1 MEILVWAPIAVL
13 ALSAGFLGLF
23 VYDVHQTRSAKDA
36 PPARMLSELAFNA
49 FMNACCLLA
58 VGVALLQFARWILP
72 LLTSDLRTVVL
83 TALVIA
89 VTLVA
94 LRTCLMREKSLPTF
108 EIPDFMRCDG
118 EFVAAAGSTNPLDE
132 WCGWIRFEGH
142 GTCRIQRSAE
152 SDAYLTC
159 EWHTHA
165 GGTLR
170 IVLPAEGRPAGAP
183 AELFARGTDADP
195 TDASLEGE
203 VVDVCLA
210 ADGPPACRLTFEPE
224 EG

>member
-1 MEILVWAPIAVL
+1 MFWVPIVAL
-13 ALSAGFLGLF
+13 ALSAGFVGLF
-23 VYDVHQTRSAKDA
+23 VYDVHQTRSADA

-58 VGVALLQFARWILP
+58 AGAALLLLVHWTLP
-72 LLTSDLRTVVL
+72 LLTSDWRTVLL
-83 TALVIA
+83 TALGITGA
-89 VTLVA
+89 LIA
-94 LRTCLMREKSLPTF
+94 LRTCLSRAKSLPTF

-118 EFVAAAGSTNPLDE
+118 AFVAAAGSTHPLEE

-152 SDAYLTC
+152 SEAYLTC

-170 IVLPAEGRPAGAP
+170 IVLPAEGRPVGAP
-183 AELFARGTDADP
+183 AELFARGTDADL
-195 TDASLEGE
+195 TDASLEDE
-203 VVDVCLA
+203 VIDVCLA
-210 ADGPPACRLTFEPE
+210 ADGPPACQLTFVPE